1 MNNEQPLQGP
11 GPINNAPVNNAPLN
25 SAPQVNTAYEQR
37 NPLHFAIMAIVC
49 VLSSGLFLYTGWGM
63 FIFIPM
69 AFVFS
74 LIYIGVFAVAL
85 RKEYNP
91 PAVYAAM
98 FTLVL
103 SYVSMV
109 LTGGV
114 VGDDPGVGYLIPGT
128 FGVPSESFR
137 ELYGKISSITSTFL
151 FISIIYHIVLIKLHV
166 RRVFF
171 LAAPLFAA
179 ILIAVPIFAVV
190 RDLPELRAKAEQQR
204 QARIEKFIN
213 ASNIDALAYD
223 QQKVDNN
230 TFTRRTY
237 SIFTAPEPNSTA
249 VAIGEKCSYAA
260 SILKTGYDL
269 YCLDGVFTGANK
281 LPVTVTESAG
291 FTLSNSNKTFK
302 KGDIVVIVADLN
314 KPSIIR
320 VNANGNPA
328 KDSAYRQYPYVYS
341 GIVEVMKT
349 AKGEVHEQSVVQ
361 TAVEDRNRTLMILYP
376 INVNGIK
383 KIDLTLAFFDT
394 PKTVPITLREVS
406 VLVSRTPTPDP
417 EWLKEWS
424 TKPNPFLTL
433 TK

>member
-11 GPINNAPVNNAPLN
+11 GPINNAPNNNTPLN
-25 SAPQVNTAYEQR
+25 NVPQVNTAYEQR

-151 FISIIYHIVLIKLHV
+151 FLSIIYHIALIKLHV

-204 QARIEKFIN
+204 QARADAKVKEIE
-213 ASNIDALAYD
+213 DRYAYSKERTD
-223 QQKVDNN
+223 KDV
-230 TFTRRTY
+230 FTQRTY
-237 SIFTAPEPNSTA
+237 SIFTPPEPNSTA
-249 VAIGEKCSYAA
+249 LTVSVACASAA
-260 SILKTGYDL
+260 GMLKTGYDL
-269 YCLDGVFTGANK
+269 HCVNDFFTEANK
-281 LPVTVTESAG
+281 LPLTVTSSRNL
-291 FTLSNSNKTFK
+291 TVPNSTKFFK

-314 KPSIIR
+314 NPSILR
-320 VNANGNPA
+320 VNAKGNAA
-328 KDSAYRQYPYVYS
+328 KDCSCRMYPYDYA
-341 GIVEVMKT
+341 GIVEKIKT
-349 AKGEVHEQSVVQ
+349 ASGDVHEQSVVQ
-361 TAVEDRNRTLMILYP
+361 TAVEDKKRTIMVMYP
-376 INVNGIK
+376 INVNGLQDIQLS
-383 KIDLTLAFFDT
+383 LTHFEGFENT
-394 PKTVPITLREVS
+394 PITLREFAILSPQKPV
-406 VLVSRTPTPDP
+406 TYPA
-417 EWLKEWS
+417 WLTEWS
-424 TKPNPFLTL
+424 KKPNPFLTL